1 MVAALAQHH
10 PHIGQLDVGGRPLGQ
25 GSEVR
30 EEQVGEEEGM
40 ERGLGEGQRELG
52 HWTWVCEIV
61 GKDGGK
67 SWHYV
72 TFSVHLCM

>member
-30 EEQVGEEEGM
+30 EEQVGEEEGWKEVWWS
-40 ERGLGEGQRELG
+40 ERAM
-52 HWTWVCEIV
+52 T
-61 GKDGGK
+61 
-67 SWHYV
+67 
-72 TFSVHLCM
+72 

>member
-30 EEQVGEEEGM
+30 EEQVEEEEEGK
-40 ERGLGEGQRELG
+40 RGLGQEERERARTLDMG
-52 HWTWVCEIV
+52 
-61 GKDGGK
+61 
-67 SWHYV
+67 
-72 TFSVHLCM
+72 L